1 MGHLRSS
8 RINKNL
14 KHCRIESQIVIGP
27 TYQLREALTA
37 KPINELS
44 KLELNKFFESQLNFT

>member
-37 KPINELS
+37 KPVKRIVEIRI
-44 KLELNKFFESQLNFT
+44 E